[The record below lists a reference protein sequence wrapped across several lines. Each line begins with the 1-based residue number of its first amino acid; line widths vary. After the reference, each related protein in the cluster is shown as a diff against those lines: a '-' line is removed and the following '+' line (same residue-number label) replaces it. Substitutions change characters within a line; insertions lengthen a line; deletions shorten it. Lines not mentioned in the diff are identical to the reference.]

1 MNELLTDVKY
11 AGRALARNP
20 GFAAVAIVTLAL
32 GIGANTAIF
41 SVVDGVLLRQAPVAA
56 LDRLV
61 MVWETDRNSGT
72 TREPASWP
80 DYLDF
85 QDRSAQLDAW
95 GAFTGREVNH
105 TPASGD
111 AQRLPALGVTGDF
124 FSTLGLEPIVGRV
137 FTEVEAAAGG
147 PQVALVSEG
156 FWTRALSR
164 EPDVVG
170 RTIQLDD
177 RAVTVIG
184 VMPSASD
191 FGIFQI
197 LSSAKYGR
205 SFAER
210 GARVDVDVWMPLQ
223 ASEEV
228 YPRQTHPIL
237 VVGRLA
243 DGASVVT
250 AQEEVGAI
258 AADLE
263 RDYPENDGRG
273 TFVEPLD
280 TVVFG
285 PIRPALLVLLGAVS
299 LVLLV
304 ACANVANF
312 LLARG
317 AARRREVAI
326 RTALGAGGLARQ
338 FLVESLLLTGVAAAL
353 GVGVAQAGLRA
364 LLGLAPAAIP
374 RIVEATIDLRVLA
387 VTLAVSIGVSLLFGL
402 VPTLQA
408 RHVDLQSALKGEG
421 GHGASAG
428 RERRRMRSAL
438 VVAELALAVILVVGA
453 RLLIKSFWQL
463 QQIDPGF
470 TAGGA
475 MKAEYHLPQSRYP
488 IDFDRWPDFSEQHA
502 FTRRLLER
510 AQALPG
516 VEAAA
521 IGGNHPLDAGF
532 TNSFA
537 VVGREAEAST
547 WPEISVRSV
556 TPGYFDT
563 VGIPLIRGRLFRD
576 ADGTFDPAVA
586 VINEASARR
595 FFGNRDPLGAEI
607 RLFGTPRPIVG
618 IVGNEYFHG
627 LTEAPPLG
635 LYLPLAQLPR
645 TNGAGVLLARTAG
658 DPRQL
663 AGPLR
668 RAIAAVDP
676 ALAVF
681 GVEPLTET
689 VSRSI
694 AERRFTMLV
703 LGIFAAVA
711 LALAA
716 IGIYGV
722 LSYTVTQRTAE
733 LGIRMALGADPGGL
747 RRLVVGSGLALASIG
762 VAVGLVGA
770 WILSR
775 MLESLLYG
783 VAPTD
788 PTVFATV
795 AVLLLAV
802 AALASYVPA
811 RRATRIDPV
820 TALRVE

>member
-1 MNELLTDVKY
+1 
-11 AGRALARNP
+11 
-20 GFAAVAIVTLAL
+20 
-32 GIGANTAIF
+32 
-41 SVVDGVLLRQAPVAA
+41 VV
-56 LDRLV
+56 
-61 MVWETDRNSGT
+61 
-72 TREPASWP
+72 
-80 DYLDF
+80 
-85 QDRSAQLDAW
+85 
-95 GAFTGREVNH
+95 
-105 TPASGD
+105 
-111 AQRLPALGVTGDF
+111 
-124 FSTLGLEPIVGRV
+124 
-137 FTEVEAAAGG
+137 
-147 PQVALVSEG
+147 LVSEG
-156 FWTRALSR
+156 FWTRALSGD
-164 EPDVVG
+164 PDVIG
-170 RTIQLDD
+170 RTIDLDE
-177 RAVTVIG
+177 RTVTIIG
-184 VMPSASD
+184 VMPAASD

-197 LSSAKYGR
+197 LSSAAYGR
-205 SFAER
+205 SFADG
-210 GARVDVDVWMPLQ
+210 GARAAVDIWMPLQ
-223 ASEEV
+223 ASEEI

-243 DGASVVT
+243 DDASVVT
-250 AQEEVGAI
+250 AQEEIGAI

-273 TFVEPLD
+273 AFIEPLD
-280 TVVFG
+280 SVVLG
-285 PIRPALLVLLGAVS
+285 PIRPALLMLLGAVS

-304 ACANVANF
+304 ACANVANL

-317 AARRREVAI
+317 AARRREVAV
-326 RTALGAGGLARQ
+326 RTALGAGGARLARQ
-338 FLVESLLLTGVAAAL
+338 FLVESLLLTFAAAAL
-353 GVGVAQAGLRA
+353 GIGVAEAGLRA
-364 LLGLAPAAIP
+364 LLSLAPAAIP
-374 RIVEATIDLRVLA
+374 RIADATIDLRVLT
-387 VTLAVSIGVSLLFGL
+387 VTLAVSTGVSLLFGL

-408 RHVDLQSALKGEG
+408 RHVDLQSALKGGG
-421 GHGASAG
+421 GHGGSAG

-453 RLLIKSFWQL
+453 GLLIKSFWQL

-470 TAGGA
+470 TAGGV
-475 MKAEYHLPQSRYP
+475 MKAEYNLPQSRYP

-502 FTRRLLER
+502 FTRALLER

-537 VVGREAEAST
+537 IVGREAEADA

-556 TPGYFDT
+556 TPGYFET

-595 FFGNRDPLGAEI
+595 FFGDRDPLGAEI

-618 IVGNEYFHG
+618 VVGNEHFHG

-645 TNGAGVLLARTAG
+645 TNGAAVLLARTAG

-663 AGPLR
+663 AGLLR
-668 RAIAAVDP
+668 RAIAAEDP

-711 LALAA
+711 LTLAA

-747 RRLVVGSGLALASIG
+747 RRLVVGGGLALASTG

-775 MLESLLYG
+775 MLESLLFG

-788 PTVFATV
+788 PAVFATV
-795 AVLLLAV
+795 AALLLAV
-802 AALASYVPA
+802 AALASYLPA
-811 RRATRIDPV
+811 RRAARVDPMV
-820 TALRVE
+820 ALRTE